1 MENFSVVI
9 QAGGQSKRMGS
20 DKGLLPFGE
29 GVLIE
34 YVLGQIEGL
43 GTEQIIISNKPEEYV
58 GFGLPVFTDAL
69 PGKGALGGIYSA
81 IYHARYDHILLLA
94 CDMPF
99 VNLALIDYLLGM
111 APKHDAVVPVLREDE
126 FAEPFRAIYS
136 KACLPAIQKALDEKK
151 RRVISFFEDVDVHH
165 VQADVIHRFDPD
177 ERSFFNVNT
186 PEDLAEALRL
196 AKN

>member
-29 GVLIE
+29 GTLIE
-34 YVLGQIEGL
+34 YILGQIEGL
-43 GTEQIIISNKPEEYV
+43 GGEQIIISNKPEEYSR
-58 GFGLPVFTDAL
+58 FGLTVFPDVF
-69 PGKGALGGIYSA
+69 PGRGALGGIYSA
-81 IYHARYDHILLLA
+81 ICHAKYEYILLLA

-99 VNLALIDYLLGM
+99 VNLELFEYLLGL
-111 APKHDAVVPVLREDE
+111 APKHDVVVPVLKEDE
-126 FAEPFRAIYS
+126 FAEPFRAVYS

-151 RRVISFFEDVDVHH
+151 RRVISFFADVDVHY
-165 VQADVIHRFDPD
+165 VKANVIHRFDPD

-186 PEDLAEALRL
+186 PEDLAEGLRL
-196 AKN
+196 ANN